1 YLLRAELESQRRF
14 RITSNR
20 LMSAM
25 IIVAGG
31 LTSALWLTLPARPGT
46 SPSRRSEPA
55 AVAPAAELAATPVEA
70 ATERGTDPLVVPVEP
85 SPTARVLTAA
95 PSRASAGVRPRAR
108 TKISRRAEKSRVTS
122 RSSQSARPVSPSERA
137 KPAPPRRVHP
147 RPLSPGEFGRQA
159 RL

>member
-1 YLLRAELESQRRF
+1 MNQDTARERRHPRIGVHELRRDLRDADQDLYLLRAELESQRRF

-31 LTSALWLTLPARPGT
+31 LTSALWLTLPARSGT

-70 ATERGTDPLVVPVEP
+70 ATERGT
-85 SPTARVLTAA
+85 
-95 PSRASAGVRPRAR
+95 
-108 TKISRRAEKSRVTS
+108 
-122 RSSQSARPVSPSERA
+122 
-137 KPAPPRRVHP
+137 
-147 RPLSPGEFGRQA
+147 
-159 RL
+159 